1 MSRFSRTFGSAVK
14 LNANVTAALY
24 SILFTENTVQTS
36 SDMSQDFGPDLYVG
50 SRSSALLNNITFT
63 ELTSEQE
70 GAPPG
75 ERARIAVYN
84 GETSTVFSRS
94 GGEPGQTGGG
104 EEVGA
109 AVFERGN
116 DISSTTTTQAVPG
129 NLLAR
134 FPSLQDPEYIAI
146 IQVGFLSSYDA
157 QSPRSPFLCY

>member
-1 MSRFSRTFGSAVK
+1 
-14 LNANVTAALY
+14 
-24 SILFTENTVQTS
+24 
-36 SDMSQDFGPDLYVG
+36 MSQDFGPDLYVG

-146 IQVGFLSSYDA
+146 IQVGFLSHMMHNHLVLPSCVTEDV
-157 QSPRSPFLCY
+157 QSAYFRYSSVLVQQ